1 MGIVQL
7 HVYINISS
15 GKPEF
20 LFQQD
25 LNSPPRLFLEI
36 VPTINTG
43 TCIHCR
49 SLGASGD
56 QWECSAKQYEI
67 VMCKICST

>member
-25 LNSPPRLFLEI
+25 SNSPPRLFLEI
-36 VPTINTG
+36 VPTIVLLVHVYTVG
-43 TCIHCR
+43 
-49 SLGASGD
+49 L
-56 QWECSAKQYEI
+56 WELQVINGNVVLSSMK
-67 VMCKICST
+67 